1 MNNMRLSYVSSNEY
15 NSCCNKSQ
23 DKCENL
29 CRQSPLDIKPTG
41 IELKIDNSLLDIKWK
56 SEDINFVKI
65 KEKNNN
71 YSWYVDSYY
80 TGNKTLIYN
89 NNTFELLEFH
99 FNKPSEHQLNG
110 KVYDMEVHFVHRSIT
125 NKNEYLVLGFFI
137 SDGLFATTEQGTLD
151 DAINMNQSV
160 TINMKNENTST
171 YYSYPG
177 SLTTDPYDATT
188 ASWIIFD
195 TEILSKDTSVWPK
208 DIGIARQVKKTV
220 NNSEIIKFIQLYS
233 PNDITLLNNSTRS
246 VDTNEYISID
256 ENVNIGYLVGE
267 LDSSSKSSTNF
278 TYILKNHTDMFYI
291 EDNQLLTNNV
301 LNYEKN
307 SSYTLKIM
315 VLDDNNLSY
324 EKDFTININ
333 KVDVTIELSNTEVNE
348 NEKIGYVIGYLNTNS
363 SYSNN
368 FTYVLQDYN
377 DKFTILNNEL
387 LTNIE
392 FNYEIQNKY
401 NIKISSIDDNNS
413 VYEQN
418 FTINILNINETPT
431 FITLSNNKIE
441 ENSTI
446 GSVIGTLTARDYD
459 KNSTFTYTLN
469 NNNDIFDI
477 SSNQLITK
485 KSLDY
490 EVQNEYTLN
499 ITVTDQ
505 GGLAYSRDFIIE
517 ILNVNERPT
526 NIELSNTSVYENVEI
541 GYVIG
546 ELESSDPDKNS
557 NFTYTMDNY
566 NDTFIILNNQLIVKN
581 KLDYERQTS
590 YTFNI
595 TTKDMLDLTYTKEFT
610 IEILNINE
618 RPTNIELSNNLVY
631 ENDKIGIIVGTF
643 TTDDPDN
650 NATFKYT
657 LNNNNDNFSISNN
670 QLLTTQ
676 SFDYEIQNEY
686 ILNITVTDEGGLS
699 YTKDFTIKIKNINEN
714 PTHIELYNSSFYE
727 NIEIGYVVSNLN
739 TVDPDKTRLF
749 TYILNN
755 YNDKFIISNN
765 QLITKDN
772 FDYEIQNE
780 YILNITVTDQGGLTY
795 TKDLT
800 ITVLNVNE
808 RPTNIKLSNNIIE
821 ENVKIGYNIGTLTTN
836 DEDISSSFTYILNNF
851 NDKFGISKNILIT
864 KDIIDYEVQKEY
876 ILNITTVDEGGL
888 SYTKDFTLTITNIN
902 ERPTDIILS
911 DTSVYENS
919 SVGHIIGNISTVDED
934 LNSTFTYIL
943 NSYTDKFSIYNNQLI
958 VINNLDYEIQ
968 NEYILNIVTVD
979 EKGLTYS
986 KNFTITVMNINERPL
1001 DILLSDTSFYESVEI
1016 GYIIG
1021 DLNTVDPDEKE
1032 TFTYTLVSYTDKFT
1046 LNGNKLITKD
1056 YFNYEEKNEYV
1067 LTIKS
1072 IDSKGL
1078 SITKDAIINVLD
1090 TNEAPT
1096 NIILS
1101 NKMFKENENPG
1112 YLVGNFFTVDPDKD
1126 LSSLNIQEK
1135 INSDDRNRH
1144 IYVLNNNHDKFV
1156 ILLNRLI
1163 TRNTFDYEVQN
1174 LYTISVTSIDQG
1186 GLQYTKDFNIQILN
1200 TDDAPT
1206 DIYLSNTSVKE
1217 NVEIGYVI
1225 GTLTCKDEDENDIF
1239 IYTLNNYNDI
1249 FSISENNELT
1259 ANSILNYEENN
1270 QYTIHITVT
1279 DSGGLTY
1286 SKDFVINILDV
1297 DEVPTNISISSNTF
1311 YENVEVGYKIGD
1323 LTTVDEDNNE
1333 TFTYK
1338 LNNYTDMFIINNNSV
1353 LTNKEFDYETQNQYI
1368 INITVTDSGGLTY
1381 SEDITLNILNINE
1394 SPININLSNTT
1405 FYENSEIGHVIGQL
1419 SASDPDANSTFTYI
1433 LNTNN
1438 DIFNINTTDLITTSN
1453 FNYET
1458 ENQYIINISVVDQG
1472 GLIHSK
1478 DFTIN
1483 VLNINE
1489 KPTQITLSNNTINE
1503 NVEIGTEVGILTTS
1517 DNDINET
1524 FTYSIDTNYT
1534 DKFIVSGNK
1543 VLVNGLLDYETQNQY
1558 IINITVTDS
1567 GGLMYSQ
1574 DFFIQVLNIV
1584 EAPLDIQ
1591 LSNTMINENI
1601 QTGYIIGTLTA
1612 IDQDVNS
1619 TFTYTLNND
1628 SNGNFT
1634 INDNKLLSNAVYD
1647 YETQNQ
1653 YTINIKVTNQSG
1665 LSYSKD
1671 FIINIININE
1681 LSTDITI
1688 SNNSINE
1695 NEQKGST
1702 IGELNTS
1709 DVDINSTF
1717 TYKLYGLDKDKFYV
1731 NNNLLVS
1738 NMVFDYETKNT
1749 YDLTISSNDGLNTYI
1764 KDFTIYILN
1773 INEAPINITLSNN
1786 IVNENVEIGTLIG
1799 DLSAVD
1805 YDANESFSYI
1815 LNNYN
1820 DKFAIDDNKL
1830 LTNGELDYENQNSYI
1845 LNITVTDSGNLTFT
1859 KDLTINIEDVNEPPT
1874 DILLS
1879 NNLIN
1884 ENMDIGSVIGNLS
1897 ASDQDN
1903 NDSFNYTLNTN
1914 RDKFKL
1920 SNNQLLTNG
1929 DLDYESQNTYTLN
1942 ITVKDK
1948 KGLSFTKDLI
1958 INIENVNEP
1967 PTDILLSNNSIV
1979 ETASIGSVIGNLTTS
1994 DQDSNDSFT
2003 YTLNNNNDT
2012 FIINNN
2018 QLLTNGDLDYESQNT
2033 YTLNITVTDS
2043 GNLTFTKDL
2052 TINIENVN
2060 EPPTDIL
2067 LSNNSIEETAPTGSF
2082 IGNLSTSDQDSND
2095 SFTYTLN
2102 NNNNTFLINNN
2113 QLLTNG
2119 NIDYESQNTYTLNIT
2134 VTDSANLSFTKDLMI
2149 NIEDVRNGPIN
2160 Y

>member
-99 FNKPSEHQLNG
+99 FHKPSEHQLNG
-110 KVYDMEVHFVHRSIT
+110 KVYDMEVHFVHKSTT
-125 NKNEYLVLGFFI
+125 NKDNYLVLGFFI

-208 DIGIARQVKKTV
+208 DIGIAKQVKKTV

-246 VDTNEYISID
+246 IDTNEYISID

-505 GGLAYSRDFIIE
+505 GGLAYSRNFIIE

-526 NIELSNTSVYENVEI
+526 NIELSNNTVYENVEI
-541 GYVIG
+541 GYIIG

-581 KLDYERQTS
+581 KLDYEKQSS

-643 TTDDPDN
+643 TTDDPDKN
-650 NATFKYT
+650 STFKYT

-676 SFDYEIQNEY
+676 SFDYEIQNEFT
-686 ILNITVTDEGGLS
+686 LNITVTDEGGLS

-727 NIEIGYVVSNLN
+727 NVEIGYVVSNLN
-739 TVDPDKTRLF
+739 TVDPDKTTLF
-749 TYILNN
+749 TYVLNN
-755 YNDKFIISNN
+755 YNDKFIILNN

-808 RPTNIKLSNNIIE
+808 RPTDITLSNNIIE
-821 ENVKIGYNIGTLTTN
+821 ENVNIGYNIGTLTTN

-851 NDKFGISKNILIT
+851 NDTFDISKNILIT

-876 ILNITTVDEGGL
+876 ILSITTIDEGGL

-1078 SITKDAIINVLD
+1078 SITKDAIINILN

-1101 NKMFKENENPG
+1101 NQMFKENENPG

-1259 ANSILNYEENN
+1259 VNSILNYEENN

-1311 YENVEVGYKIGD
+1311 MK
-1323 LTTVDEDNNE
+1323 
-1333 TFTYK
+1333 
-1338 LNNYTDMFIINNNSV
+1338 M
-1353 LTNKEFDYETQNQYI
+1353 
-1368 INITVTDSGGLTY
+1368 
-1381 SEDITLNILNINE
+1381 
-1394 SPININLSNTT
+1394 
-1405 FYENSEIGHVIGQL
+1405 
-1419 SASDPDANSTFTYI
+1419 
-1433 LNTNN
+1433 
-1438 DIFNINTTDLITTSN
+1438 
-1453 FNYET
+1453 
-1458 ENQYIINISVVDQG
+1458 
-1472 GLIHSK
+1472 
-1478 DFTIN
+1478 
-1483 VLNINE
+1483 
-1489 KPTQITLSNNTINE
+1489 
-1503 NVEIGTEVGILTTS
+1503 
-1517 DNDINET
+1517 
-1524 FTYSIDTNYT
+1524 
-1534 DKFIVSGNK
+1534 
-1543 VLVNGLLDYETQNQY
+1543 
-1558 IINITVTDS
+1558 
-1567 GGLMYSQ
+1567 
-1574 DFFIQVLNIV
+1574 
-1584 EAPLDIQ
+1584 
-1591 LSNTMINENI
+1591 
-1601 QTGYIIGTLTA
+1601 
-1612 IDQDVNS
+1612 
-1619 TFTYTLNND
+1619 
-1628 SNGNFT
+1628 
-1634 INDNKLLSNAVYD
+1634 
-1647 YETQNQ
+1647 
-1653 YTINIKVTNQSG
+1653 
-1665 LSYSKD
+1665 
-1671 FIINIININE
+1671 
-1681 LSTDITI
+1681 
-1688 SNNSINE
+1688 
-1695 NEQKGST
+1695 
-1702 IGELNTS
+1702 
-1709 DVDINSTF
+1709 
-1717 TYKLYGLDKDKFYV
+1717 
-1731 NNNLLVS
+1731 
-1738 NMVFDYETKNT
+1738 
-1749 YDLTISSNDGLNTYI
+1749 
-1764 KDFTIYILN
+1764 
-1773 INEAPINITLSNN
+1773 
-1786 IVNENVEIGTLIG
+1786 
-1799 DLSAVD
+1799 
-1805 YDANESFSYI
+1805 
-1815 LNNYN
+1815 
-1820 DKFAIDDNKL
+1820 
-1830 LTNGELDYENQNSYI
+1830 
-1845 LNITVTDSGNLTFT
+1845 
-1859 KDLTINIEDVNEPPT
+1859 
-1874 DILLS
+1874 
-1879 NNLIN
+1879 
-1884 ENMDIGSVIGNLS
+1884 
-1897 ASDQDN
+1897 
-1903 NDSFNYTLNTN
+1903 
-1914 RDKFKL
+1914 
-1920 SNNQLLTNG
+1920 
-1929 DLDYESQNTYTLN
+1929 
-1942 ITVKDK
+1942 
-1948 KGLSFTKDLI
+1948 
-1958 INIENVNEP
+1958 
-1967 PTDILLSNNSIV
+1967 
-1979 ETASIGSVIGNLTTS
+1979 
-1994 DQDSNDSFT
+1994 
-2003 YTLNNNNDT
+2003 
-2012 FIINNN
+2012 
-2018 QLLTNGDLDYESQNT
+2018 
-2033 YTLNITVTDS
+2033 
-2043 GNLTFTKDL
+2043 
-2052 TINIENVN
+2052 
-2060 EPPTDIL
+2060 
-2067 LSNNSIEETAPTGSF
+2067 
-2082 IGNLSTSDQDSND
+2082 
-2095 SFTYTLN
+2095 
-2102 NNNNTFLINNN
+2102 
-2113 QLLTNG
+2113 
-2119 NIDYESQNTYTLNIT
+2119 
-2134 VTDSANLSFTKDLMI
+2134 
-2149 NIEDVRNGPIN
+2149 
-2160 Y
+2160 